1 LSGEG
6 TWVYQRKQVEPARNT
21 AAEPT
26 VPTIKATQE
35 GDEKRPVKP
44 LRRQVIPSTRAGDG
58 TPASLPVPTAA
69 DLANENIRRFH
80 LSRSN
85 SPLPTAGVSKKRSA
99 AVFVE
104 RGGAKKHTLDGTPK
118 QARLTERLVE
128 NLAATKPSPT
138 EGDLGDATAH
148 QQEPNGT
155 KYKRPVA
162 TARNPPS
169 ASTPK
174 KPTLPPSLA
183 NRNYQTSNMD
193 QLAREMDAYTLETI
207 TRNLDRME
215 EDDAKARVAVLS
227 PERKSRFRPKAPAL
241 RYAQRHPE
249 SVAPAPLVQAAEL
262 HKEEPEAMDIDM
274 GDATDDEDYVM
285 ETYERV
291 PASRL
296 RDQAVPAHRV
306 GLLVFDSE
314 PDKIDFFFGEEGDS
328 SDEFPEDEDDENGR
342 SLLSP
347 CCVPIFNSYV
357 PYYIIPSFESSC

>member
-1 LSGEG
+1 
-6 TWVYQRKQVEPARNT
+6 
-21 AAEPT
+21 
-26 VPTIKATQE
+26 
-35 GDEKRPVKP
+35 
-44 LRRQVIPSTRAGDG
+44 
-58 TPASLPVPTAA
+58 
-69 DLANENIRRFH
+69 
-80 LSRSN
+80 
-85 SPLPTAGVSKKRSA
+85 
-99 AVFVE
+99 
-104 RGGAKKHTLDGTPK
+104 
-118 QARLTERLVE
+118 
-128 NLAATKPSPT
+128 
-138 EGDLGDATAH
+138 
-148 QQEPNGT
+148 
-155 KYKRPVA
+155 
-162 TARNPPS
+162 
-169 ASTPK
+169 
-174 KPTLPPSLA
+174 
-183 NRNYQTSNMD
+183 MD